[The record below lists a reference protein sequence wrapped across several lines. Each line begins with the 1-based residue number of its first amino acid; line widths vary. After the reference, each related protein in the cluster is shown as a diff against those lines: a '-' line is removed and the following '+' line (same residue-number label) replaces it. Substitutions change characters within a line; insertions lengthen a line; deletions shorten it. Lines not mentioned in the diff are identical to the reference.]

1 MVKGTAWEHLL
12 RVLDG
17 EFVMMVTVREEQEYV
32 WVVIIYI
39 NY

>member
-1 MVKGTAWEHLL
+1 MVKGIAWGHSPRALS
-12 RVLDG
+12 G
-17 EFVMMVTVREEQEYV
+17 QFVMEVMVWEEQEYV